1 MKKRLISILLC
12 GVLVLSLAACGSKEG
27 TKKEEAKTEETTK
40 GNSGEATDKKYGL
53 DMDSIVVAISS
64 GYEPFC
70 FDKDN
75 ELQGYDVDMW
85 KEFEERTGIKVKW
98 ERADFSGLLGLL
110 DSGKAD
116 VVAAQLTPTPERE
129 EKYAFTEPETY
140 YGSVI
145 VVSND
150 NTDIK
155 SADDLAGKTIGVG
168 AGNEMQQDIE
178 AMYPNGEVKFEIYQ
192 SATLENML
200 KDVEMGRIDGM
211 LAQDIQAYMAI
222 EKSGVKCKVVTPAFE
237 SSCGALAVKKDNT
250 ELLDGLNAFIKE
262 IKEDGTL
269 KAISEKW
276 IGADVSVESK

>member
-1 MKKRLISILLC
+1 MQDGRS
-12 GVLVLSLAACGSKEG
+12 E
-27 TKKEEAKTEETTK
+27 
-40 GNSGEATDKKYGL
+40 
-53 DMDSIVVAISS
+53 
-64 GYEPFC
+64 
-70 FDKDN
+70 
-75 ELQGYDVDMW
+75 
-85 KEFEERTGIKVKW
+85 
-98 ERADFSGLLGLL
+98 ADFSGLLGLL

>member
-1 MKKRLISILLC
+1 MKKRILSALLC
-12 GVLVLSLAACGSKEG
+12 TVLALSMMACGSKEEAA
-27 TKKEEAKTEETTK
+27 EEPAAEATEETTE
-40 GNSGEATDKKYGL
+40 EATDAKYGL
-53 DMDSIVVAISS
+53 DMDQIVVAISS

-70 FDKDN
+70 FDKDG

-85 KEFEERTGIKVKW
+85 KEFEARTGIKVVW

-129 EKYAFTEPETY
+129 EKYAFADPETY

-145 VVSND
+145 VVNGD
-150 NTDIK
+150 NTEIK

-178 AMYPNGEVKFEIYQ
+178 AMYPNGEVTFEIYQ

-222 EKSGVKCKVVTPAFE
+222 EKSGVDCKVVTPAFE
-237 SSCGALAVKKDNT
+237 SSCGALAVKKENT
-250 ELLDGLNAFIKE
+250 ELLDGLNAFMKE

-269 KAISEKW
+269 TEISMKW

>member
-1 MKKRLISILLC
+1 MKKRLLSVLLC
-12 GVLVLSLAACGSKEG
+12 AGLVLSMTACGGSKEESA
-27 TKKEEAKTEETTK
+27 EEPAASVQETEAED
-40 GNSGEATDKKYGL
+40 AKYGL
-53 DMDSIVVAISS
+53 DMDTITVAISS

-70 FDKDN
+70 FDKDD
-75 ELQGYDVDMW
+75 ELQGYDIDMW
-85 KEFEERTGIKVKW
+85 KEFEKRTGIKVEW

-116 VVAAQLTPTPERE
+116 VVSAQLTPTPERE
-129 EKYAFTEPETY
+129 EKYAFADPETY
-140 YGSVI
+140 YGSVV

-150 NTDIK
+150 NTEIK

-200 KDVEMGRIDGM
+200 KDVDMGRIDGM

-222 EKSGVKCKVVTPAFE
+222 EKSGVNCKVLTPAFE
-237 SSCGALAVKKDNT
+237 SSCGALAVKKENT
-250 ELLDGLNAFIKE
+250 ELLDGLNAFMKE

-269 KAISEKW
+269 SAISNKW

>member
-12 GVLVLSLAACGSKEG
+12 GALVLSMAACGSKEG
-27 TKKEEAKTEETTK
+27 AKKEETKTEETTK

-64 GYEPFC
+64 
-70 FDKDN
+70 
-75 ELQGYDVDMW
+75 GYDVDMW